1 MCTDEYLP
9 HAEFAFP
16 GPLRD
21 ALVGAILDGRKTSTT
36 SLAVEYALA
45 DEPLPMV
52 GARQQVLD
60 SAGRA
65 VAVIETTGVRRM
77 PLAEVDLDHAR
88 DEGEGYET
96 VAEWRAGHEN
106 FWHSDQMREALDE
119 ARITVRDDTLLVL
132 ERFRLVR
139 RL

>member
-1 MCTDEYLP
+1 MSTAEGLP

-21 ALVGAILDGRKTSTT
+21 ALVGAILDGRKRSTT

-45 DEPLPMV
+45 DEPFPIF

-60 SAGRA
+60 SEGRA
-65 VAVIETTGVRRM
+65 AAVIETTGVRRV
-77 PLAEVDLDHAR
+77 PLAEVDIDHAR

-96 VAEWRAGHEN
+96 VAEWRAGHES
-106 FWHSDQMREALDE
+106 FWHSDQMRAALGDPGF
-119 ARITVRDDTLLVL
+119 TVRDDTPLVL

>member
-1 MCTDEYLP
+1 MSTDEDLP

-16 GPLRD
+16 GTLRD

-65 VAVIETTGVRRM
+65 VAVIETTGVRRV

-119 ARITVRDDTLLVL
+119 ARFTVRDDTLLVL

>member
-1 MCTDEYLP
+1 MSTAEGLP

-45 DEPLPMV
+45 DEPFPIV

-60 SAGRA
+60 SEGRA
-65 VAVIETTGVRRM
+65 AAVIETTGVRRV
-77 PLAEVDLDHAR
+77 PLAEVDIDHAR

-96 VAEWRAGHEN
+96 VAKWRAGHES
-106 FWHSDQMREALDE
+106 FWHSDQMRAALGDPGF
-119 ARITVRDDTLLVL
+119 TVRDDTPLVL